1 MNKVESMQAFCLVAE
16 GRSFSKAAIEMG
28 VSATMVSRYIK
39 QLEQELGCLLLKR
52 NTRKVYVTDAGHY
65 YLQQIKPVLK
75 KLDVIEQSM
84 HNLNE
89 EPTGQ
94 LTISASLEFGSQYL
108 APLIKQYRKAC
119 PKVQLNLNLTN
130 EPIDLFSSEVELA
143 FRVAPMLPNASHIA
157 QEVCTSRL
165 ALWASNEY
173 LAEKGEPASIEDLH
187 HHELLFFAH
196 SIRKDQWIFNRD
208 DKLETKHFNWAWASN
223 NGRLLNEAAAQHQGV
238 IQAPA
243 YSVAKYVN
251 QGLLREIL
259 PQHSIQDL
267 AISAVYPHRYE
278 LSNRVKS
285 FVEMAKAYF
294 KESPIP

>member
-1 MNKVESMQAFCLVAE
+1 MNKVEFMQAFCLVAE
-16 GRSFSKAAIEMG
+16 YRSFSKASIELG

-39 QLEQELGCLLLKR
+39 QLEKQLGCLLLKR

-84 HNLNE
+84 HNLND

-94 LTISASLEFGSQYL
+94 LTISASLEFGGQYL
-108 APLIKQYRKAC
+108 APLIKQYRAQC

-130 EPIDLFSSEVELA
+130 EPIDLFSTEVELA

-157 QEVCTSRL
+157 QEVCNSRL

-173 LAEKGEPASIEDLH
+173 LAQYGSPNNIEDLH
-187 HHELLFFAH
+187 NHELLFFAH
-196 SIRKDQWIFNRD
+196 SIRKDQWIFSKNN
-208 DKLETKHFNWAWASN
+208 KLETKRFDWAWASN
-223 NGRLLNEAAAQHQGV
+223 NGRLLNEAASGHQGI

-251 QGLLREIL
+251 QGLLQEVL
-259 PQHSIQDL
+259 PEHSINDL

-285 FVEMAKAYF
+285 FVELAKLYF
-294 KESPIP
+294 KQHPIP

>member
-1 MNKVESMQAFCLVAE
+1 MHAFCLVAE
-16 GRSFSKAAIEMG
+16 YQSFSQASVEMG

-39 QLEQELGCLLLKR
+39 QLEQQLGCLLLKR
-52 NTRKVYVTDAGHY
+52 NTRKVFVTDAGQY
-65 YLQQIKPVLK
+65 YLDQIKPVLR
-75 KLDVIEQSM
+75 KLDGIEQSM
-84 HNLNE
+84 HNLND

-108 APLIKQYRKAC
+108 APLIKQYRDQC

-157 QEVCTSRL
+157 QEVCNSRL
-165 ALWASNEY
+165 ALWASPEY
-173 LAEKGEPASIEDLH
+173 LAKHGIPVQIEDLNEH
-187 HHELLFFAH
+187 QLLFFAH
-196 SIRKDQWIFNRD
+196 SIRKDQWIFHRKG
-208 DKLETKHFNWAWASN
+208 KLETKRFNWAWSSN
-223 NGRLLNEAAAQHQGV
+223 NGRLLNEAAAQHQGI
-238 IQAPA
+238 IQAPS

-251 QGLLREIL
+251 QGLLHEVL
-259 PQHSIQDL
+259 PEHSINDL

-285 FVEMAKAYF
+285 FVEMAKSYF
-294 KESPIP
+294 AVQPIP

>member
-16 GRSFSKAAIEMG
+16 YQSFSQASREMG

-39 QLEQELGCLLLKR
+39 QLEQQLGCLLLKR
-52 NTRKVYVTDAGHY
+52 NTRKVYVTDAGQY

-84 HNLNE
+84 HNLND

-108 APLIKQYRKAC
+108 SPLIKRYRAQC

-130 EPIDLFSSEVELA
+130 EPIDLFGSEVELA

-157 QEVCTSRL
+157 QEVCNSRL
-165 ALWASNEY
+165 ALWASSEY
-173 LAEKGEPASIEDLH
+173 LAKHGAPTCIEDLH
-187 HHELLFFAH
+187 QHELLFFAH
-196 SIRKDQWIFNRD
+196 SIRKDQWIFHRND
-208 DKLETKHFNWAWASN
+208 AFETKRFNWAWASN
-223 NGRLLNEAAAQHQGV
+223 NGRLLNEAAAEHQGI

-251 QGLLREIL
+251 NGQLQEVL
-259 PQHSIQDL
+259 PMHSINDL

-285 FVEMAKAYF
+285 FVEMAKVYF
-294 KESPIP
+294 KQNPIP